1 MKIVRADRI
10 SGWPEGRPTSVTA
23 RTSPSRSRADPIS
36 GTVHEER
43 RRPVHTTVLSADEIL
58 VHPVGIDTAGQLAL
72 KPLDVQVQLSGKTDQ
87 RFVVERVL
95 VPKEQIVHFPEFA
108 LFRCSLRRF
117 RRLLRMVVADRDR
130 IMPED
135 ETDPAG
141 QRPEEAAYDRIG
153 GKAMRAFEVAILD
166 KRDRGLN
173 RSKGMIAGRNGNGQ
187 ILAH

>member
-10 SGWPEGRPTSVTA
+10 SGRPEAAGHVGDGSDEPVEVPRG
-23 RTSPSRSRADPIS
+23 PIS
-36 GTVHEER
+36 GAVHEER

-72 KPLDVQVQLSGKTDQ
+72 KPLDVQVQLSGITDQ
-87 RFVVERVL
+87 RFVIERVL

-117 RRLLRMVVADRDR
+117 RRLLRVVVADRDR
-130 IMPED
+130 IMPEH

-141 QRPEEAAYDRIG
+141 QRLEETADDRIG
-153 GKAMRAFEVAILD
+153 GKAMRALEVAILD
-166 KRDRGLN
+166 QRDRGLN
-173 RSKGMIAGRNGNGQ
+173 WSKRMIAGRNGNGQ